1 MKLLAG
7 KRLSTAVAGVLLAG
21 LFVPATGAAAT
32 QAAGS
37 RLSVEGCSSKT
48 DNRSSDNWTAAD
60 WKICI
65 GDYGGENGSADV
77 KCYAGQTV
85 GWNASLCTIYGRFE
99 ISKGNEVIK
108 SGQFALDVP
117 LNGAVTSVPFR
128 FYCQGPG
135 EYTFRTSGVQ
145 ATLVRVGRD
154 GQLEARSGF
163 QTAHIADATATVTMC

>member
-21 LFVPATGAAAT
+21 LLVPATGAAAA
-32 QAAGS
+32 QAGS

-65 GDYGGENGSADV
+65 GDYGGANGSADV
-77 KCYAGQTV
+77 KCYVGQTV
-85 GWNASLCTIYGRFE
+85 GWNASRCSIYGWFE
-99 ISKGNEVIK
+99 ISKGDEVIK
-108 SGQFALDVP
+108 SGQFSLNVP
-117 LNGAVTSVPFR
+117 LDGAVTSVPFR

-145 ATLVRVGRD
+145 ARLMRVGAD
-154 GQLEARSGF
+154 GQLEARPGF

>member
-60 WKICI
+60 WKICL
-65 GDYGGENGSADV
+65 GDYGGANGSAEAQ
-77 KCYAGQTV
+77 CYAGQTI
-85 GWNASLCTIYGRFE
+85 GWSASRCLIYGRFE

-108 SGQFALDVP
+108 SEQFSLDVP
-117 LNGAVTSVPFR
+117 VNGAVTSVPFR

-154 GQLEARSGF
+154 GELEARPGF